1 VFSLAPPHPESQT
14 SDRGGVERASIMRKI
29 GIHDNFFA
37 LRANFFS
44 KMRANCRLR
53 DQMDRLL
60 LRLDL
65 FWFPTN
71 SLPLDADEPPGIGKT
86 SVSDLF
92 RPYDAIGYWDA
103 KR

>member
-1 VFSLAPPHPESQT
+1 MT
-14 SDRGGVERASIMRKI
+14 SEVWKELSMRKI

-37 LRANFFS
+37 LKANFFS

-60 LRLDL
+60 LRLDV
-65 FWFPTN
+65 FRFPTN
-71 SLPLDADEPPGIGKT
+71 SLPLDADEPAGIGRT

-92 RPYDAIGYWDA
+92 GPSNTIGF
-103 KR
+103 